1 VTSARPTVRLT
12 SGAALPTRLASDL
25 RERVMRNEW
34 TVGQRLPA
42 ESDLASAYGVSR
54 ATVRQALKSLEQDG
68 LIVTRQGRGSFVV
81 EHAMI
86 RAGMQELSSITSTIA
101 EMGHK
106 PGMEYHHRIIRAA
119 TSDDCEM
126 FQLEPGAEVVDIQRR
141 ILADEVTVAYS
152 FDILPRWVFPP
163 GFQPEDLTGSVFG
176 LLAATGGPVPDR
188 GLAHV
193 HAVLSAEVAWEDD
206 SGEERLYVLLD
217 QLQYDRQ
224 DRPFMYTRSYFV
236 EGRFNFSVVRTTR

>member
-1 VTSARPTVRLT
+1 VTTARPTVRLT
-12 SGAALPTRLASDL
+12 TGAALPARLASDL
-25 RERVMRNEW
+25 RERVLGNEW
-34 TVGQRLPA
+34 TVGERLPT
-42 ESDLASAYGVSR
+42 ETELASAYGVSR

-68 LIVTRQGRGSFVV
+68 LILTRQGRGSFVV

-86 RAGMQELSSITSTIA
+86 RAGMQELTSITSTIA

-106 PGMEYHHRIIRAA
+106 PGMEYHHRIIRPA

-126 FQLEPGAEVVDIQRR
+126 FQLSPGDQVIDIQRR
-141 ILADEVTVAYS
+141 ILADDITVAYS
-152 FDILPRWVFPP
+152 YDVLPRWVFPST
-163 GFQPEDLTGSVFG
+163 FQPADLTGSVFG

-193 HAVLSAEVAWEDD
+193 HAVLSRDVAWEDD
-206 SGEERLYVLLD
+206 SGKERLYLLLD

-236 EGRFNFSVVRTTR
+236 EGRFNFTVVRTTR